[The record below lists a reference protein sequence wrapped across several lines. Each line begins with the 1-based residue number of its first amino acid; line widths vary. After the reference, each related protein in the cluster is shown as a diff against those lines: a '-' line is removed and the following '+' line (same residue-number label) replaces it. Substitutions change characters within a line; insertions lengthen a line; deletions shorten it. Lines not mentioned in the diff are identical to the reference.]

1 MMPEYIHDEPEKS
14 IGELKEQIA
23 QEEKQLADTEKQ
35 LKTYCDSIKDQL
47 SSYCSVVQLRRQAY
61 GLKRYALIQNG
72 RFYLTGFILKSRE
85 KAFSQCFSGSGAE
98 IVFRPADSDPR
109 MTPPTVLKNNRFTQ
123 AFEFFITMY
132 GLPGHNE
139 IDPTPYVA
147 ITYTLLFGIMFGDL
161 GQGLAVILIGWLMW
175 KLKRMEDWKGI
186 DALWYCLG
194 GIWLRIWLGI
204 WI

>member
-1 MMPEYIHDEPEKS
+1 M
-14 IGELKEQIA
+14 
-23 QEEKQLADTEKQ
+23 
-35 LKTYCDSIKDQL
+35 
-47 SSYCSVVQLRRQAY
+47 
-61 GLKRYALIQNG
+61 
-72 RFYLTGFILKSRE
+72 
-85 KAFSQCFSGSGAE
+85 
-98 IVFRPADSDPR
+98 
-109 MTPPTVLKNNRFTQ
+109 LKNNRFTQ

-175 KLKRMEDWKGI
+175 KLKRMEIGRVLMRCGI
-186 DALWYCLG
+186 ASAVFGCC
-194 GIWLRIWLGI
+194 IWLGI